1 MVSINKILEFFNKFE
16 TYVVF
21 ILTLA
26 AIRKVF
32 APEVVT
38 YQHFYLLSNIA
49 LAVIGIPRWILLV
62 QGRDKQILSF
72 MYSTALISSLIA
84 EWI

>member
-1 MVSINKILEFFNKFE
+1 MSKIQEFFNKFE
-16 TYVVF
+16 TYFVF

-26 AIRKVF
+26 AIWKVF

-38 YQHFYLLSNIA
+38 YQLFYMLSNNA

-62 QGRDKQILSF
+62 QGRDKPILSTLW
-72 MYSTALISSLIA
+72 SIVLISSLIA

>member
-1 MVSINKILEFFNKFE
+1 MSKIQEFFNKAE
-16 TYVVF
+16 PYVVF

-26 AIRKVF
+26 AIWKVF

-38 YQHFYLLSNIA
+38 YQLFYMLSNIA
-49 LAVIGIPRWILLV
+49 LAIIGIPRWILLV
-62 QGRDKQILSF
+62 QGRDKPILSI
-72 MYSTALISSLIA
+72 MYSVVLLSSLIA

>member
-1 MVSINKILEFFNKFE
+1 MSKIQEFFNKFE
-16 TYVVF
+16 PYFVF
-21 ILTLA
+21 IISLS
-26 AIRKVF
+26 AIWNVF

-38 YQHFYLLSNIA
+38 YQLFYMLSSIA

-62 QGRDKQILSF
+62 QGRDKQILSI
-72 MYSTALISSLIA
+72 MYSISLISHVIA